1 MPQAR
6 RAARPAAR
14 TTGVLTKCCAVWL
27 LLLASSPFTAPFSVC
42 QTSDLMVGTTR
53 STRPPSPVNDVEEW
67 WMDGGVVADLPIP
80 PMADQIAAMSTAI
93 VSHFTP
99 LAATMTCAHP
109 LATEPQ
115 PSGRPVLVLRV

>member
-1 MPQAR
+1 
-6 RAARPAAR
+6 
-14 TTGVLTKCCAVWL
+14 
-27 LLLASSPFTAPFSVC
+27 
-42 QTSDLMVGTTR
+42 MVGTTR
-53 STRPPSPVNDVEEW
+53 STRPPSPVNDIEEW

-93 VSHFTP
+93 VGHFTA
-99 LAATMTCAHP
+99 LAATMTSAPP